1 MRQCQG
7 MLELLISGIFWES
20 TGLEFL
26 LTAFSGVIAF
36 FSANYFPLVLLN
48 INLITLLDL
57 CTVLLR
63 YCEYLSTGFW
73 WIVLSVWLN
82 REGSTSGSYLK
93 IKLLS

>member
-1 MRQCQG
+1 MSRYVG
-7 MLELLISGIFWES
+7 ITDFWHLLGDYRTLES
-20 TGLEFL
+20 L